1 MRSNNISYAIF
12 RALRSNGLLDTNA
25 TKNIE
30 RAVAAGL
37 AVDIY
42 IFVCRRKNAT
52 EQVKKVIRNLRNV
65 TKLYSTIWID
75 VEVIHNVNCG
85 WNFAD
90 KSTNCE
96 YLR

>member
-30 RAVAAGL
+30 RASAASL
-37 AVDIY
+37 TTDIY

-52 EQVKKVIRNLRNV
+52 EQVKKVVQNLRNV
-65 TKLYSTIWID
+65 TELY
-75 VEVIHNVNCG
+75 
-85 WNFAD
+85 
-90 KSTNCE
+90 
-96 YLR
+96 